1 MSGTV
6 GTQVNDRARAALRYS
21 DVIVPMKRV
30 ERRQVARPLRSGV
43 DEARSA

>member
-21 DVIVPMKRV
+21 DVIVPMKRF
-30 ERRQVARPLRSGV
+30 ERRKRPGRCGK
-43 DEARSA
+43 E